1 MWKAYLELLRPG
13 QYLKNLLLFLPAFFA
28 LRIRE
33 PGLLLRTLA
42 GFACFCLVASAVYIF
57 NDYLDREADR
67 QHPRKQHRPL
77 ASGRVSPLYALLL
90 MGLLLIF
97 GVAGFWLL
105 DPTAFYLISAYVF
118 LNLLYSLRIK
128 HVAIV
133 DIFIIS
139 LGFLIR
145 IGTGATVAVPH
156 IPVSM
161 WLVLMIFLGALF
173 LALAKRREDV
183 VLALEGREV
192 RKAIDGYNL
201 EFINGAMVIMASVLT
216 VSYIS
221 YAISPEVQA
230 RFGSHDL
237 YLTVFFVLLGVL
249 RYMQITF
256 VEGKSGNPSRVFL
269 SDRFLQL
276 TILGWMITFAWLI
289 YR

>member
-77 ASGRVSPLYALLL
+77 ASGRVSPFYALLL
-90 MGLLLIF
+90 MGLLLIT

-221 YAISPEVQA
+221 YTISPEVQA
-230 RFGSHDL
+230 RFGSHEL